1 MDSSHNDSA
10 SPRPHK
16 RLTGLFVAI
25 IAFKFL
31 KAAAFL
37 LVGVVVLRFV
47 GATRHGA
54 PMEFARFLNANP
66 DREAIRQLSA
76 FFGGITIRQREL
88 IGAAALAIA
97 AVFAGEGFLLL
108 ARVWWAT
115 YFTIAMTLC
124 GIPIEVLEIWRR
136 PERFRSWFYLVVNI
150 SILAYLW
157 YRRNEFRDDFRP
169 PRITAPPRGA
179 AR

>member
-1 MDSSHNDSA
+1 MDSSHNDSGL
-10 SPRPHK
+10 PRPSK
-16 RLTGLFVAI
+16 RLTGLFIAI

-31 KAAAFL
+31 KAAAFAV
-37 LVGVVVLRFV
+37 VGVVVLRFV
-47 GATRHGA
+47 EVTRHGA

-76 FFGGITIRQREL
+76 FFGAITIRQREL

-124 GIPIEVLEIWRR
+124 GIPIEILEIWRR
-136 PERFRSWFYLVVNI
+136 PERFRSWIYLVINI
-150 SILAYLW
+150 LILAYLW
-157 YRRNEFRDDFRP
+157 YRRNEFRDDFRAP
-169 PRITAPPRGA
+169 GITAPPREA